1 MEKKSRELLLLFL
14 IFLLLL
20 MMMMMMMMMMI
31 SSTVGPLLP
40 VYGPAGGSDVFV
52 VSVSREEQEEDSL

>member
-1 MEKKSRELLLLFL
+1 MEI
-14 IFLLLL
+14 IFLLL
-20 MMMMMMMMMMI
+20 MMMMMIMMMI
-31 SSTVGPLLP
+31 SSTVVPLLP